1 MFIFAKK
8 NRDLMKYLINSIY
21 IFIIIIFAFVLS
33 SCETDF
39 DVIADYEDVTVVY
52 ALFDPGETEHYV
64 KINKAFLGEGNALIM
79 AQNPDSCNYELGQ
92 LEVKLQEYNNGN
104 MLSEIPFDTTTIY
117 NKEAGIFYYPEQVI
131 FKANATLDK
140 SYTYILVITNLQS
153 GKEITAE
160 TPLVYPV
167 TLKTPNPGASL
178 VDFTSPSPAEIKWAT
193 AKNARIY
200 QFQIRFHYKEI
211 DVTTSDTSFHY
222 IDWDF
227 GTQKSVNLDGGDYMY
242 TTLIRES
249 FFDLLVNNIPVK
261 NDVKRVDNGVEYS
274 VYYAADDLSIY
285 MEMNA
290 PSNSIV
296 QERPQ
301 YTNVSNGGVGI
312 VSSRGKVSY
321 TFDLNTDTRFK
332 LVNGTKT
339 ADLNF
344 EYN

>member
-1 MFIFAKK
+1 
-8 NRDLMKYLINSIY
+8 MKYLINYIY

-52 ALFDPGETEHYV
+52 ALFDPDESEHYV
-64 KINKAFLGEGNALIM
+64 KVNKAFLGEGNALIM
-79 AQNPDSCNYELGQ
+79 AQNPDSCNYQLGQ
-92 LEVKLQEYNNGN
+92 LEVKLQEYNNGS
-104 MLSEIPFDTTTIY
+104 MLREIYFDTTTIY
-117 NKEAGIFYYPEQVI
+117 NKEAGTFYYPEQVV
-131 FKANATLDK
+131 FKANANLTN
-140 SYTYILVITNLQS
+140 SYTYVLVVTNMQT

-160 TPLVYPV
+160 TPMVYPV
-167 TLKTPNPGASL
+167 YLKKPNPGAST
-178 VDFTSPSPAEIKWAT
+178 VDYTSDNPTEIQWLT
-193 AKNARIY
+193 SKNARVY
-200 QFQIRFHYKEI
+200 QFQIRFFYKEI
-211 DVTTSDTSFHY
+211 DLTTFDTTNYS
-222 IDWDF
+222 IDWKF
-227 GTQKSVNLDGGDYMY
+227 GTQKSPNLDGGDEMY
-242 TTLIRES
+242 TSLYGES
-249 FFDLLVNNIPVK
+249 FFDLLVDNIPVK
-261 NDVKRVDNGVEYS
+261 NNVKRVDNGVEYS

-312 VSSRGKVSY
+312 VSSRGKSAY
-321 TFDLNTDTRFK
+321 NFSLSQDTRFK

-339 ADLNF
+339 AGLNF